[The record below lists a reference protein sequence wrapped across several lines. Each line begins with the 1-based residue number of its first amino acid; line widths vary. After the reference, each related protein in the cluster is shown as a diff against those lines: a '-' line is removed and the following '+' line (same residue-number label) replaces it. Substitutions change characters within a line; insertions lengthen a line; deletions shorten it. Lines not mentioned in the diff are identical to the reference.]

1 MARRNAAV
9 PKILVV
15 DDDADVRK
23 VLQLFLER
31 AGYDVEAVADGT
43 LAVEAYTSSPF
54 DLVITDIVMPEKEGI
69 ETISELR
76 ELNPGLP
83 IVAIS
88 GGGRIGAHDYLTWVR
103 RCGVEHTFC
112 KPIDR
117 KSLLAAVEEL
127 VGAGVN

>member
-1 MARRNAAV
+1 M

-15 DDDADVRK
+15 DDDADVRR

-31 AGYDVEAVADGT
+31 AGYDVAVVGDGIQ
-43 LAVEAYTSSPF
+43 AVEAFGKIPY

-76 ELNPGLP
+76 QLSPELP

-88 GGGRIGAHDYLTWVR
+88 GGGRIGAHEYLNWVR
-103 RCGVEHTFC
+103 KCGVDHTFC

>member
-1 MARRNAAV
+1 M

-15 DDDADVRK
+15 DDDADVRR

-31 AGYDVEAVADGT
+31 AGYDVAVVADGT
-43 LAVEAYTSSPF
+43 QAVDAYANESF

-76 ELNPGLP
+76 QQNPALP

-88 GGGRIGAHDYLTWVR
+88 GGGRIGAHDYLNWVR
-103 RCGVEHTFC
+103 KCGVEHTFQ

-117 KSLLAAVEEL
+117 QSLLAAVEEL

>member
-1 MARRNAAV
+1 M

-15 DDDADVRK
+15 DDDADVRR

-31 AGYDVEAVADGT
+31 AGYDVAVVGDGIQ
-43 LAVEAYTSSPF
+43 AVEAFGKIPY

-76 ELNPGLP
+76 QLSPDLP

-88 GGGRIGAHDYLTWVR
+88 GGGRIGAHEYLNWVR
-103 RCGVEHTFC
+103 KCGVDHTFC